1 MVFDRAS
8 RDLYIVEW
16 DSVVCELL
24 IIFVSLTGD
33 QHDIARLCECDG
45 ATNRLCSIDN
55 FLITIRME
63 AFFNLRD
70 NHSRV
75 LFAWIIGSDN
85 RVIGVPIRHLAHQRT
100 LLPVAVAAAAKND
113 DEPMGFKLAE
123 SLKNIS
129 QCVRCVR
136 VVDENPKLPLCWNP
150 FEPSRHLRSLAQ
162 AENRVPQ
169 ADSQCVGGRQCCHRV
184 CDVKSSD

>member
-33 QHDIARLCECDG
+33 QHDIARLRERDG
-45 ATNRLCSIDN
+45 ATNRLCPIDN
-55 FLITIRME
+55 FLIAVRTE

-70 NHSRV
+70 NRSRV
-75 LFAWIIGSDN
+75 FFAWIIGSDN
-85 RVIGVPIRHLAHQRT
+85 RVIGVPIGHLAHQWT

-113 DEPMGFKLAE
+113 NEPMGFKLAE

-129 QCVRCVR
+129 QRVRCVR
-136 VVDENPKLPLCWNP
+136 VVDENLKLPLCRNQ
-150 FEPSRHLRSLAQ
+150 FQPSRYL
-162 AENRVPQ
+162 
-169 ADSQCVGGRQCCHRV
+169 
-184 CDVKSSD
+184 